1 MNDDMRTYSHDETLV
16 KLRRMQII
24 QGAAKVF
31 VEKGYDRTNMREMAA
46 ACNMSIGALYHYV
59 GSKEDILYLFI
70 NDGLS
75 RLSEVV
81 EGFSS
86 RLGDISPTEALREF
100 IKMYYRL
107 IDDGQNLCL
116 FTYQETKGLDS
127 NARRC
132 VLDAAAR
139 DVAACEKL
147 LRWGVEAGEF
157 KIDNPTVVAHN
168 IIVLGHMWAIRRW
181 FLRKRCTLEEY
192 IREQTESVLKAI
204 LVDARAAAGSRKD
217 TERHPSVGVK

>member
-16 KLRRMQII
+16 KARRMQII

-31 VEKGYDRTNMREMAA
+31 EEKGYDRTNMREMAA

-86 RLGDISPTEALREF
+86 RLGDISPTEALRGF
-100 IKMYYRL
+100 IKMYYQGVAS
-107 IDDGQNLCL
+107 DDSFCL
-116 FTYQETKGLDS
+116 FTYQETKNLDA
-127 NARRC
+127 NARRR

-192 IREQTESVLKAI
+192 IREETESILKAI
-204 LVDARAAAGSRKD
+204 LVDTRVAAGSRKD
-217 TERHPSVGVK
+217 AERHASTYVE

>member
-31 VEKGYDRTNMREMAA
+31 VEKGYGRTNMRELAA

-75 RLSEVV
+75 RLAEAV

-116 FTYQETKGLDS
+116 FTYQETKDLDS
-127 NARRC
+127 SARRH

-192 IREQTESVLKAI
+192 IREETESILKAI
-204 LVDARAAAGSRKD
+204 LVDTKVAAGSRKD
-217 TERHPSVGVK
+217 TERHASTYVK

>member
-1 MNDDMRTYSHDETLV
+1 MNDDMRTYSSDEALV

-86 RLGDISPTEALREF
+86 KLGDISPTEALREF

-127 NARRC
+127 NARRR

-204 LVDARAAAGSRKD
+204 LVDTRAAAGSHKD
-217 TERHPSVGVK
+217 TERHASVGVE

>member
-127 NARRC
+127 NARRR

-147 LRWGVEAGEF
+147 LRWGVEAREF

-181 FLRKRCTLEEY
+181 FLRKCCTLEEY
-192 IREQTESVLKAI
+192 IREQAELI
-204 LVDARAAAGSRKD
+204 LAQCVCTKNISSG
-217 TERHPSVGVK
+217 G